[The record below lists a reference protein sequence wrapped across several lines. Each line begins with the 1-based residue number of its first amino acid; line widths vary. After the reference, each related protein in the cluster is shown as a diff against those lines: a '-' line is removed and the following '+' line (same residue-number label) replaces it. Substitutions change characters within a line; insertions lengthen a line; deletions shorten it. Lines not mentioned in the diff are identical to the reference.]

1 MERSEMRIATPA
13 KEVLKE
19 MTRIMS
25 QEINAREL
33 CRKPTGEKIYR
44 KWKTVHLRK
53 QSDKERR
60 ECAKRPPVSRCF
72 RLSKAERKDN
82 ENQRIY
88 NDKWPEAV
96 GVFHDNF
103 LVATPMT
110 GVIFFIFATFVLIL
124 STGNQFF
131 LVGMFVRS
139 THHKEVS
146 YYHYSHTSYNNPR
159 WSSESFATESKQDNQ
174 QQRHSTANHHYPHH
188 PIAIF
193 SIMIVHRF

>member
-72 RLSKAERKDN
+72 RLGKAESKDD
-82 ENQRIY
+82 EDQRIY
-88 NDKWPEAV
+88 DDKRPEAV
-96 GVFHDNF
+96 GVFHDDL
-103 LVATPMT
+103 LVATATMLML
-110 GVIFFIFATFVLIL
+110 IFCTRFFCQSIVCFIFRIITTMP
-124 STGNQFF
+124 S
-131 LVGMFVRS
+131 M
-139 THHKEVS
+139 
-146 YYHYSHTSYNNPR
+146 
-159 WSSESFATESKQDNQ
+159 SFK
-174 QQRHSTANHHYPHH
+174 HH
-188 PIAIF
+188 PDMCDYKDSNKDWPELTTSRQLAT
-193 SIMIVHRF
+193 S